1 MKTISDILG
10 LRSDKNYI
18 DTTCPFC
25 GSSRFIVQPRRNFF
39 FCNGCGFHGDVSNLV
54 QKMYNMTYAESL
66 VFIDAPSKSAYKST
80 HTVVT
85 RVTTPSIEWQQQV
98 GRGVVMCER
107 ILATTQSKMNYLTT
121 VRGLTVETIRNA
133 KLGYARND
141 IQFTIN
147 GSSESKIHRGI
158 TIPRYNLAGQLVN
171 VNCRC
176 EYTQLQLDWW
186 REKNKKNPNK
196 KPPKYKGVTGYGVSM
211 YSAGNVRYSAN
222 LVVVE
227 GEFDALLMQQFVPSN
242 WCVITMGASGYKFSQ
257 EEIELIKSKKNVL
270 RCFDNDDAGKEA
282 DKTFTQI
289 FSNSSRIELPA
300 GIKDFTELWQA
311 VGTKATQ
318 QFIDDLQL

>member
-10 LRSDKNYI
+10 LSSDKSYI

-25 GSSRFIVQPRRNFF
+25 GSSRFIVQPRKNFF
-39 FCNGCGFHGDVSNLV
+39 FCNGCKFHGDVSNLV

-66 VFIDAPSKSAYKST
+66 VFIDAPSQSAYKQL

-141 IQFTIN
+141 ICF
-147 GSSESKIHRGI
+147 KIAGAEKDVCIRKGI
-158 TIPRYNLAGQLVN
+158 TIPKFNLSGQLVN
-171 VNCRC
+171 VNVRC
-176 EYTQLQLDWW
+176 EYNQSQLDYY
-186 REKNKKNPNK
+186 ESKGK
-196 KPPKYKGVTGYGVSM
+196 KPPKYVGVSGYGVSM
-211 YSAGNVRYSAN
+211 YSASNVKISPIV
-222 LVVVE
+222 VVVE
-227 GEFDALLMQQFVPSN
+227 GEFDALLMQQFVGRN
-242 WCVITMGASGYKFSQ
+242 VCVVTMGASGYKFSQ
-257 EEIELIKSKKNVL
+257 EEIELLRGKKKLL

-282 DKTFTQI
+282 DKTFVEI
-289 FSNSSRIELPA
+289 FKNSSRIELPA

-318 QFIDDLQL
+318 QFVNSLL